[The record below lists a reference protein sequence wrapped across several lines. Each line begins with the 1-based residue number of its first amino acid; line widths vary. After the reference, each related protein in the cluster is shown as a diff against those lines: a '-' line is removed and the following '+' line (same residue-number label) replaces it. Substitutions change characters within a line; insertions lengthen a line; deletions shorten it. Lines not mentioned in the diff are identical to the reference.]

1 MELPYTT
8 DLIMKLSLKSF
19 FLYCCIFIAV
29 FLIQSCKKDDLTP
42 VVLTTAEPAEIT
54 QTSVVSGGNIK
65 SDDGAEIIIAGVCYG
80 ISDNPS
86 VRDMHT
92 NDGRSAGNFTSN
104 LTGLT
109 PNTKYYIR
117 AYAYTA
123 AGTSYGNELSFTT
136 SQIAVATLTTAE
148 VTSITAGSAISGG
161 NITGDGGGIVT
172 GRGVCW
178 GIVPNPTIEDHRTED
193 GQGTGS
199 FTSYLSDLQPVT
211 IYFIRTYATNS
222 AGTSYGNEISFKTL
236 ASAPVVTTVDVSLV
250 TAFTAKSGGTVLSD
264 CGGGDIMA
272 KGVCWG
278 IMENPTTDDTK
289 TDDGAGMN
297 TFTSILADLKPN
309 TTYFVRAYATNVTG
323 TGYGNQFNFTTRSDT
338 ILFNVNIEYGT
349 MKDIDGNTYKT
360 VQAGT
365 QTWMAENLRTTH
377 FNDGTPIAYIE
388 DNILWDMNATGAF
401 CYYENDFSNKYLYG
415 ALYNWLTV
423 NTGSLCPAGW
433 HVPSDQEWTILSA
446 FTGGAQGAGS
456 KLKETGIIHWSNP
469 NTGAINETGFTALPG
484 GYRLHNSGYYYIKS
498 EGNWWSATGNTG
510 EFAYYRSLSGIDQD
524 MKALDGNR
532 KNGYSVRCIKD

>member
-1 MELPYTT
+1 MGLLHTT
-8 DLIMKLSLKSF
+8 NLIMKLSLKSF
-19 FLYCCIFIAV
+19 YHSFFIFFVV
-29 FLIQSCKKDDLTP
+29 FLIESCKKDELTP
-42 VVLTTAEPAEIT
+42 VLLTTAEPAEIT

-65 SDDGAEIIIAGVCYG
+65 SDEGTEIIVAGVCY
-80 ISDNPS
+80 STSVNPS
-86 VRDMHT
+86 VKNKHT
-92 NDGRSAGNFTSN
+92 NDGRSAGSFTSS

-148 VTSITAGSAISGG
+148 VTSITANSAISGG
-161 NITGDGGGIVT
+161 NITGDGGGLVT

-178 GIVPNPTIEDHRTED
+178 GISPNPTIEDNKTED

-199 FTSYLSDLQPVT
+199 FTSYMSDLQPVT
-211 IYFIRTYATNS
+211 IYYVRTYATNS
-222 AGTSYGNEISFKTL
+222 AGTSYGSEISFKTL
-236 ASAPVVTTVDVSLV
+236 ASAPVVTTADVSLI

-264 CGGGDIMA
+264 CGGGAITA

-278 IMENPTTDDTK
+278 ILENPTTDDAK
-289 TDDGAGMN
+289 TDDGAGMD

-309 TTYFVRAYATNVTG
+309 TTYYVRAYATNITG

-338 ILFNVNIEYGT
+338 IVFNGNIEYEN
-349 MKDIDGNTYKT
+349 MKDIDGNIYKT

-377 FNDGTPIAYIE
+377 FNDGTPISYIE
-388 DNILWDMNATGAF
+388 DNLFWDVNATGAF
-401 CYYENDFSNKYLYG
+401 CYYDNDFSNKYLYG
-415 ALYNWLTV
+415 ALYNWQTV

-433 HVPSDQEWTILSA
+433 HVPSDQEWKILSD
-446 FTGGAQGAGS
+446 FLGGVQGAGGMM
-456 KLKETGIIHWSNP
+456 KETGIIHWSSP
-469 NTGAINETGFTALPG
+469 NTGATNETGFTALPG
-484 GYRLHNSGYYYIKS
+484 GYRLHDSGYYSIKN
-498 EGNWWSATGNTG
+498 EGYWWSATGNPG
-510 EFAYYRSLSGIDQD
+510 EFASSFSLSGIDQI
-524 MKALDGNR
+524 MKALSGNR
-532 KNGYSVRCIKD
+532 KNGYSVRCVKD